1 MSRNGHEEC
10 CRRIKPIGPS
20 PFFLAVVL
28 ALQFSQQRPWQN
40 DRHEDT
46 DENAKDDKNHG
57 HESLQAI
64 AADPR
69 RIRSFC
75 STRSMSADALDKAPK
90 HSPIYVCL
98 MPTMTRRSRTP
109 LHIDIG
115 GAGLSPKAPTCAPKI
130 GPGRFR
136 YGRFERKGGDPCE
149 GRSN

>member
-40 DRHEDT
+40 DGHEDT
-46 DENAKDDKNHG
+46 DENAKDDKNYG

-75 STRSMSADALDKAPK
+75 STRSMSADALAKAPK

-115 GAGLSPKAPTCAPKI
+115 G
-130 GPGRFR
+130 GRVVSENPDLR
-136 YGRFERKGGDPCE
+136 PEN
-149 GRSN
+149 RSR